1 LGSGAG
7 GGECGAGEAVKG
19 FDFEA
24 VNFYI
29 DAKNGVKL
37 MGITI
42 TLPERLIPK
51 IEKILKLESYKDPEE
66 LIEKL
71 IEEKISDLSLKR
83 KNKKDVFAMAKKV
96 RKSMMEAGLSEE
108 EILDD
113 FERFTKTLKREDFL
127 KEIESHEK
135 E

>member
-1 LGSGAG
+1 
-7 GGECGAGEAVKG
+7 
-19 FDFEA
+19 
-24 VNFYI
+24 
-29 DAKNGVKL
+29 
-37 MGITI
+37 
-42 TLPERLIPK
+42 
-51 IEKILKLESYKDPEE
+51 
-66 LIEKL
+66 
-71 IEEKISDLSLKR
+71 
-83 KNKKDVFAMAKKV
+83 MAKKV